1 MDDVSH
7 TNEYTNKIRG
17 CTGMATNVCER
28 MAREDASLYEEVLA
42 SMLLLCCTGAIPRNP
57 NGAASLPL
65 GQLCSMDIKTA
76 DTIEARL
83 NELRTKALKAFKMQI
98 IKIYSPVEHPAFIPD
113 SLVSEAVR
121 VTEETASQFLRKAVS
136 GASAITEAPEAF
148 LLVRDAVAAHLLDLQ
163 REIEQGRGVSLPPA
177 TLKVIN
183 ERFAVASQRT
193 YQNLENYRPSFSG
206 SKNKGGRPSVWDW
219 ESALIHLIA
228 QANSLDGLPM
238 DHGGQAQIEK
248 IISEWFMQTTGNSPA
263 ESEIRKRASAVIKA
277 ISPAPKA
284 GN

>member
-1 MDDVSH
+1 MDSRTTDS
-7 TNEYTNKIRG
+7 
-17 CTGMATNVCER
+17 
-28 MAREDASLYEEVLA
+28 
-42 SMLLLCCTGAIPRNP
+42 
-57 NGAASLPL
+57 
-65 GQLCSMDIKTA
+65 
-76 DTIEARL
+76 IEARL

-98 IKIYSPVEHPAFIPD
+98 IRIYSPVEHPAFIPD

-121 VTEETASQFLRKAVS
+121 VAEETASQFLRKAVS

-163 REIEQGRGVSLPPA
+163 RKIEQGRGVSLAPA
-177 TLKVIN
+177 TLKMIN
-183 ERFAVASQRT
+183 ERFAVVSQRT
-193 YQNLENYRPSFSG
+193 YQNLENYRSSFFG

-219 ESALIHLIA
+219 ESALIHLIV

-263 ESEIRKRASAVIKA
+263 ESEIRKRASAVMKA
-277 ISPAPKA
+277 ISTAPKA